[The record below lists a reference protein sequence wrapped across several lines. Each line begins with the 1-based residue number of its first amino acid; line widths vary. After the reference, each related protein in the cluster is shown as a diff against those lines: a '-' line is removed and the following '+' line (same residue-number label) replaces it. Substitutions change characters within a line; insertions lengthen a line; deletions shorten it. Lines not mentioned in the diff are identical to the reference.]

1 MHLFCICKFFVL
13 LFTIRLSYGII
24 YFSNFFYERMQ
35 NMAKATR
42 EGYVVPKKELNMFA
56 IGAMGQG
63 MIYAMMSSYISDYY
77 VNVLQLPLAF
87 VLILMLGA
95 RIWDAIN
102 DPLMGMIAD
111 RREPTKRG
119 KMKKYILYA
128 VPPIAVLTLLMY
140 YAPNMNTTGLMVYA
154 AATYIL
160 WGMAYTMADVP
171 FWGLPNLMTP
181 GAEERGYVISY
192 TKNLNGIGSALPEVF
207 FLVASI
213 TVGGVSLSTILGTSG
228 IEFEKQKYFL
238 IALFTV
244 VIGTVMYANSYRHI
258 KERII
263 PPVKVRQPGE
273 PSSLKRIFTCKP
285 LMLVVAMGVLSSGR
299 YMVQAAAVHVAR
311 YAFYIGPEL
320 TPDMDIELKTQ
331 LISDSVGKVKT
342 IFQVCAIVG
351 MFGAMLLM
359 PKLMRKFDYKKI
371 VITTCLA
378 GFVASIFTTLIGWF
392 TANLYIC
399 IPFILISCIP
409 LGVLNVVSNAMI
421 GDCLDY
427 LELET
432 GFRDNGLGSA
442 CQGFVNKLG
451 NALATSGII
460 LMYMFIDI
468 DPSMM
473 LSDTVVKAATELTR
487 IQNFGMFS
495 LVSIVPGV
503 SMLLCSIPMF
513 FYKISGKEKQRI
525 VEELAARREAQA
537 ISSAK

>member
-1 MHLFCICKFFVL
+1 
-13 LFTIRLSYGII
+13 
-24 YFSNFFYERMQ
+24 
-35 NMAKATR
+35 MAKATR

-171 FWGLPNLMTP
+171 FWGLPNLMAP

>member
-1 MHLFCICKFFVL
+1 
-13 LFTIRLSYGII
+13 
-24 YFSNFFYERMQ
+24 
-35 NMAKATR
+35 MAKAKR

-56 IGAMGQG
+56 VGAMGQG

-77 VNVLQLPLAF
+77 VNVLQLPLTF
-87 VLILMLGA
+87 VLVLMLGA

-111 RREPTKRG
+111 RRHPTKRG
-119 KMKKYILYA
+119 KMKKYIIYA
-128 VPPIAVLTLLMY
+128 VPPIAILTLLMY
-140 YAPNMNTTGLMVYA
+140 YAPNLSSTGLMVYA
-154 AATYIL
+154 AVTYVL

-181 GAEERGYVISY
+181 NAEERGYVISY

-207 FLVASI
+207 FLLASI
-213 TVGGVSLSTILGTSG
+213 AVGGVSLSTILGTSG
-228 IEFEKQKYFL
+228 IEFEKQKYFI
-238 IALFTV
+238 IAVITV

-258 KERII
+258 NERVI

-311 YAFYIGPEL
+311 YAFYIGPEI
-320 TPDMDIELKTQ
+320 TPDMDMELKTQ

-473 LSDTVVKAATELTR
+473 LSNTVVKAATELTR

-525 VEELAARREAQA
+525 VEELAARREAEKA
-537 ISSAK
+537 NV

>member
-1 MHLFCICKFFVL
+1 
-13 LFTIRLSYGII
+13 
-24 YFSNFFYERMQ
+24 
-35 NMAKATR
+35 MAKEKVQR

-56 IGAMGQG
+56 IGGMGQG

-87 VLILMLGA
+87 VLILMLAA
-95 RIWDAIN
+95 RLWDAIN

-111 RREPTKRG
+111 KSKATKLG
-119 KMKKYILYA
+119 KMKKYILYGIA
-128 VPPIAVLTLLMY
+128 PIAILTVLLYMSPDLPKTELMI
-140 YAPNMNTTGLMVYA
+140 YA
-154 AATYIL
+154 AVTYVL
-160 WGMAYTMADVP
+160 WGMTYTLADVP

-192 TKNLNGIGSALPEVF
+192 TKNLNSIGSALPEVL
-207 FLVASI
+207 FLVAGFTLPTLLGSTGVEYEKQRYLII
-213 TVGGVSLSTILGTSG
+213 TVVCVAIGV
-228 IEFEKQKYFL
+228 
-238 IALFTV
+238 
-244 VIGTVMYANSYRHI
+244 VMYGNSYFHI
-258 KERII
+258 NERVI
-263 PPVKVRQPGE
+263 PPAKVRKPGE
-273 PSSLKRIFTCKP
+273 PTALKRIFTCKP

-320 TPDMDIELKTQ
+320 TPDLSLELRTKY
-331 LISDSVGKVKT
+331 IAESVSSVKT

-351 MFGAMLLM
+351 MFGAQLLM
-359 PKLMRKFDYKKI
+359 PKLIRRFDYKKI
-371 VITTCLA
+371 VITTCLL
-378 GFVASIFTTLIGWF
+378 GFVASIFTTIIGWF

-399 IPFILISCIP
+399 IPFILISSIP

-432 GFRDNGLGSA
+432 GYRDNGLGSA

-460 LMYMFIDI
+460 IMYMIIDI
-468 DPSMM
+468 NPSMM
-473 LSDTVVKAATELTR
+473 LSSEVVVAATELTR
-487 IQNFGMFS
+487 TQNFAMFS
-495 LVSIVPGV
+495 LVSIIPGI

-513 FYKISGKEKQRI
+513 FYKISGKEKERI
-525 VEELAARREAQA
+525 VRELAERRAAEGVAV
-537 ISSAK
+537 S